1 MKSFAKPAI
10 KLWLVVLAIASL
22 SSCLRNQQNTAIDIE
37 VVNDEGTPI
46 ANAKIFI
53 NDELESHTDNN
64 GRASLEKSF
73 SYNSDITL
81 EVRKTSELRYYA
93 PYSTRISINERSYD
107 KKRVKAT
114 LYSVP
119 KPSASDDKLGSTPNI
134 AVNELKDLDK
144 VKAIDAEKEPEK
156 TSNLNQNSKETEA
169 VDDQVEIEKNEQ
181 NEIVNSEKTTPS
193 TVEQNKIDSPSLV
206 SLKAI
211 AVDEKIAKDL
221 TGKPRRQ
228 KDNLINFYAFENNQP
243 LEDVEIYI
251 GYVQKGTLTLAC
263 KTNKNGR
270 CIYKSEEQ
278 EKAPATIVAQKK
290 GYQTQDKNYQLKDG
304 NRIRFNMKQGH
315 TIDIFA
321 IMKRYDQARGVEGI
335 EVYVN
340 GKKVTETDEFGRS
353 SYLYQGKPGDLV
365 EVTLKSDNYIPKT
378 YTTDYVIAGPT
389 SLVRYYSP
397 EKLEP
402 IKVALAPIQ
411 AAGRLGG
418 KTLENFGSETNK
430 ILSGAM
436 RSRFFTHPV
445 FQKADENIIKSLSKR
460 TNKNLLEL
468 LNQGWKDTDIQTDLD
483 AVVLP
488 TLILQNPLRIELSLL
503 NSAGEVLTAA
513 QEELISFADK
523 NAINY
528 SVESLKKKLIQKFP
542 FEGTIIQKDTDTV
555 WVNIGKNQKLQLNVG
570 DEFNILGPQSDE
582 LGQKITHTYIGK
594 LRINQVLKEKS
605 RAQIIKTMPRSLIDT
620 GDQIVLKRK
629 QALSKDQ
636 ITFNIIDIDEKKPI
650 SQANIYFQ
658 NNWLGST
665 NDKGV
670 LTIGK
675 SGLNGTSL
683 LHIIKPGYQDFT
695 KELKLTSLNQI
706 EIPLERETAFVQLES
721 DPEKAKVYLDG
732 SYVGETPF
740 QRPVAAPTGFV
751 KLEVVGPKGFKKLE
765 KILDLSAGT
774 LSLTGDRKI
783 FLEQDFLT
791 EANNKLKSGD
801 FVSALKIFESIRPEH
816 SDYLIAQ
823 HQAGE
828 IYLISYKSPVKA
840 ATAFAKVTADPE
852 VRGFNNKQFISSH
865 VNEAIAL
872 FMAGSN
878 LESESKE
885 AAIAHY
891 SKAIEIF
898 SNVEPQ
904 LRYITRSQQAEAY
917 HNTLYYKALASH
929 RIWDLSSDPAVLSL
943 AHKNWLHYLNGSAS
957 NQASKNSSIYTKNAE
972 TYLKQIEASI
982 NTAQNATKEGKL

>member
-1 MKSFAKPAI
+1 MRSFARLAI
-10 KLWLVVLAIASL
+10 KLWLVVFTLACL

-64 GRASLEKSF
+64 GRVSIEKSF
-73 SYNSDITL
+73 AYNSDITL

-93 PYSTRISINERSYD
+93 PYSTRISINARPYD
-107 KKRVKAT
+107 KKQIKAT

-119 KPSASDDKLGSTPNI
+119 KPSASDDKFGSTPNI
-134 AVNELKDLDK
+134 AINENDDLESAKPADLASASADTPE
-144 VKAIDAEKEPEK
+144 AIQKSK
-156 TSNLNQNSKETEA
+156 TTKS
-169 VDDQVEIEKNEQ
+169 VDEQVEIAKNGPE
-181 NEIVNSEKTTPS
+181 NFDAKKSTT
-193 TVEQNKIDSPSLV
+193 TLEENIEAPSLV

-211 AVDEKIAKDL
+211 AVDEKITTQLPEKLNQPKDSI
-221 TGKPRRQ
+221 
-228 KDNLINFYAFENNQP
+228 INFYAFDNNKP
-243 LEDVEIYI
+243 LQNVEIYI
-251 GYVQKGTLTLAC
+251 GYAQKGTLALAC

-270 CIYKSEEQ
+270 CLYKSSEQ
-278 EKAPATIVAQKK
+278 EKTPATIVAQKK

-321 IMKRYDQARGVEGI
+321 IMKRYDQSRGVDGI

-365 EVTLKSDNYIPKT
+365 EVTLKSDTYIPKT

-418 KTLENFGSETNK
+418 KTLENFGFETNK
-430 ILSGAM
+430 ILSNAM

-445 FQKADENIIKSLSKR
+445 FQKADENIIKSLSKE

-468 LNQGWKDTDIQTDLD
+468 LNQGWKGTEIQTDLD

-513 QEELISFADK
+513 QEELVSFTDK

-542 FEGTIIQKDTDTV
+542 FEGTIIKKDTDAI
-555 WVNIGKNQKLQLNVG
+555 WVNIGKNQQLQLNVG
-570 DEFNILGPQSDE
+570 DEFDIFGPQSDE
-582 LGQKITHTYIGK
+582 LGQKLTHTYIGK
-594 LRINQVLKEKS
+594 LRINQVLKDKS
-605 RAQIIKTMPRSLIDT
+605 RGQIIKTIPRSLIDT
-620 GDQIVLKRK
+620 GDQIVLKRN
-629 QALSKDQ
+629 QYTSKDQ

-675 SGLNGTSL
+675 SGLKGTSL

-706 EIPLERETAFVQLES
+706 EIPIERETAFVQLES

-732 SYVGETPF
+732 AYVGETPF
-740 QRPVAAPTGFV
+740 QRPVVASTGFV

-783 FLEQDFLT
+783 LLERDFLS
-791 EANNKLKSGD
+791 EANNALKSGD
-801 FVSALKIFESIRPEH
+801 INSALKLFESIQPEH
-816 SDYLIAQ
+816 SDYLLAQ

-828 IYLISYKSPVKA
+828 IYLSSYKSPVKA
-840 ATAFAKVTADPE
+840 AAAFAKVTADPE
-852 VRGFNNKQFISSH
+852 VQGFNNKQFISSH
-865 VNEAIAL
+865 VNEALAL
-872 FMAGSN
+872 FMAGAN

-891 SKAIEIF
+891 SKVIEIF
-898 SNVEPQ
+898 SKVEPQ
-904 LRYITRSQQAEAY
+904 LRYLTSAQQSEAY

-929 RIWDLSSDPAVLSL
+929 RIWDLSADPAVLSL
-943 AHKNWLHYLNGSAS
+943 AHKNWLNYLNGSAS
-957 NQASKNSSIYTKNAE
+957 NQASKNSSTYTKNAE

-982 NTAQNATKEGKL
+982 NTAQKTVNEGKL